1 MTGETGLYMG
11 APVSW
16 TATSRHDSGI
26 WTYPAQTVT
35 PQRNYSPGAVLPATG
50 HGELADTQAE
60 PPLMVAVQSLL
71 CGGLEFLV
79 DFEAAGIPRD
89 RKWHWVHQPRRD
101 ARLQPG
107 GQTVG

>member
-1 MTGETGLYMG
+1 
-11 APVSW
+11 
-16 TATSRHDSGI
+16 
-26 WTYPAQTVT
+26 
-35 PQRNYSPGAVLPATG
+35 
-50 HGELADTQAE
+50 
-60 PPLMVAVQSLL
+60 MVAVQSLL